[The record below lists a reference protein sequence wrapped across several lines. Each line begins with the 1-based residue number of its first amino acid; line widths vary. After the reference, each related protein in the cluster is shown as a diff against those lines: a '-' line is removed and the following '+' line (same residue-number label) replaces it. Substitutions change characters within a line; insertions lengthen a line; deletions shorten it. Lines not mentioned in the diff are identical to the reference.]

1 MPALQTP
8 ISDLGRMIRDARKD
22 AGMRQ
27 DELADRLSVSQGTV
41 SRWESRGQLPE
52 AKHMHV
58 LVSDFGIDPNAYF
71 AAAAAMEGDAASR
84 GGTER

>member
-8 ISDLGRMIRDARKD
+8 ISDLGRMIRAARKG

-58 LVSDFGIDPNAYF
+58 LVSEFGVDPHAYF
-71 AAAAAMEGDAASR
+71 AAAAAIEGD
-84 GGTER
+84 GTSGAGTDR